1 MESIDE
7 LRNQIIIRNK
17 RIEEISTEEEEAR
30 TRLAELTKYKK
41 KLTEDMVIAEQ
52 KSREESQNI
61 HRVREESESLKR
73 LVASNEGSIKTQ
85 TRESAIA
92 ELEAKQKDFWTVL
105 EERLAY
111 QMEQLAEGLEGF
123 EEESKDPAEVIKLWK
138 AQDEGRNFNQVTSA
152 LREGQTRY
160 KTAIRDLCERHID
173 GGKILPS
180 MKQARLDIFDRLLM
194 SQAVLPYWT

>member
-1 MESIDE
+1 
-7 LRNQIIIRNK
+7 
-17 RIEEISTEEEEAR
+17 
-30 TRLAELTKYKK
+30 
-41 KLTEDMVIAEQ
+41 MVIAEQ
-52 KSREESQNI
+52 KSREEFQNM
-61 HRVREESESLKR
+61 HRAREESESLKS

>member
-7 LRNQIIIRNK
+7 LRNQIIISNK
-17 RIEEISTEEEEAR
+17 RIEEISTEEAEAR

-85 TRESAIA
+85 TRENTIA
-92 ELEAKQKDFWTVL
+92 ELEAKQKDYWTVL

-123 EEESKDPAEVIKLWK
+123 EEESKDPAEVIKIWK

-152 LREGQTRY
+152 LREGQATY
-160 KTAIRDLCERHID
+160 KTAIRDLCERHTD

-194 SQAVLPYWT
+194 SQALLPYWT

>member
-7 LRNQIIIRNK
+7 LKNQIIISNK
-17 RIEEISTEEEEAR
+17 RIEEISKEEAEAR
-30 TRLAELTKYKK
+30 TRLAELNKRKTQ
-41 KLTEDMVIAEQ
+41 LTEDIEIAEQ

-85 TRESAIA
+85 TRENTIA
-92 ELEAKQKDFWTVL
+92 ELEAKQKDYWTVL

-123 EEESKDPAEVIKLWK
+123 GEESKDPAEVIKIWK

-152 LREGQTRY
+152 LREGQTTY
-160 KTAIRDLCERHID
+160 KTAIRDLCERHTD

-194 SQAVLPYWT
+194 SQALLPYWT